1 MVENGLEDKLGNDES
16 VEKIE
21 SSRESDNSQKHFN
34 NYVLC
39 PLLDVFFRGKIF
51 NLAFR

>member
-16 VEKIE
+16 VEKVG
-21 SSRESDNSQKHFN
+21 SSTNESDNSQKHFN

-39 PLLDVFFRGKIF
+39 PLNVFFRGENFKF
-51 NLAFR
+51 SL